1 MNHKEFTKINELIRL
16 KYDIEYDLQDYK
28 FNDYNIPYTDP
39 QSMYDHPKNT
49 TDAKLIE
56 CYKEMKSE
64 MTIKF
69 IKILQDALDEVVVD
83 LKKLGYEDE

>member
-1 MNHKEFTKINELIRL
+1 MNHKEFTKINELI
-16 KYDIEYDLQDYK
+16 KYKCYIDHILEDYK
-28 FNDYNIPYTDP
+28 FDDSIPYTHF
-39 QSMYDHPKNT
+39 QSMHDDPKNP
-49 TDAKLIE
+49 TDVKLIE

-69 IKILQDALDEVVVD
+69 IKILQDALDEVVAD